1 MRSSAT
7 PCETCGHR
15 ADYHHQFEPM
25 KCGRGECSCGQL
37 ETKSLRAHRAC
48 RIWRREDGVI
58 VIPVAALLAT
68 GYTVLAKRAESLF
81 PEGVPVTPEAL
92 SALGKESLA
101 GIADLCAQLLPA
113 AYRPNFQDAMQG
125 ARSVQVA
132 RQRNAIARAELWYQ
146 GKLFAAFLEALE
158 ASMEARP

>member
-1 MRSSAT
+1 MSAT

-25 KCGRGECSCGQL
+25 ACGRGGCSCAQL
-37 ETKSLRAHRAC
+37 ETKRLRTYRASL
-48 RIWRREDGVI
+48 IQRRDDGVL
-58 VIPVAALLAT
+58 VIPVEALRGT
-68 GYTVLAKRAESLF
+68 GYAVLTKRAESLF

>member
-1 MRSSAT
+1 MSAT

-25 KCGRGECSCGQL
+25 PCGRGGCSCAQL
-37 ETKSLRAHRAC
+37 ETKRLRTYRASL
-48 RIWRREDGVI
+48 IQRRDDGVL

-81 PEGVPVTPEAL
+81 PEGVPVTREGLA
-92 SALGKESLA
+92 ALGKESLA
-101 GIADLCAQLLPA
+101 GIADLCAQLVPT
-113 AYRPNFQDAMQG
+113 AYRPSFQEAMQG
-125 ARSVQVA
+125 KRNVQVA

-146 GKLFAAFLEALE
+146 RKLFAAFLEALE

>member
-15 ADYHHQFEPM
+15 TDYHHQFEPM
-25 KCGRGECSCGQL
+25 ACGRGECSCGQL
-37 ETKSLRAHRAC
+37 ETKRLRTYRASLIQLRD
-48 RIWRREDGVI
+48 DGVFVVPI
-58 VIPVAALLAT
+58 AALRGT
-68 GYTVLAKRAESLF
+68 GYTVLTKRGEALF
-81 PEGVPVTPEAL
+81 PEGVPVTREAL
-92 SALGKESLA
+92 DALGKESLY

-113 AYRPNFQDAMQG
+113 AYRPRFQEAMQG

-132 RQRNAIARAELWYQ
+132 RQRNAIARAELWYN